1 MILKEEFLGRLRKIF
16 GLNQYEVKVWGA
28 LLSRGVSTAGE
39 LSNIGDVPRSRTY
52 DILESLE
59 KKGFV
64 VLKLGKPI
72 KFVALKPTE
81 VIERVKKNTVREAQD
96 TNKRLDEL
104 KGSDILNEL
113 DGLYD
118 NGIKYIEPSDLSGA
132 LKGRQNVY
140 NHLDMMLRNAQKHA
154 TIVTTSEG
162 LTRKYEH
169 LKASLEKAKKRGVNV
184 RIAAPITSKNY
195 AVAKELS
202 KYADIR
208 SGKFKARFALADGKE
223 MMFMVLDD
231 EDVHPSYDVGI
242 WANSPYFA
250 QAMHNLFEESWNNM
264 TPLNKLNLK

>member
-184 RIAAPITSKNY
+184 RIAAPITKDSMP
-195 AVAKELS
+195 ALKELQGIAEVRHTDS
-202 KYADIR
+202 
-208 SGKFKARFALADGKE
+208 KARFCIVDGKE
-223 MMFMVLDD
+223 IVFMVLDD
-231 EDVHPSYDVGI
+231 TEVHPTYDIGI
-242 WANSPYFA
+242 WVNTPFFA
-250 QAMHNLFEESWNNM
+250 GALENLFELAWKSMKPAAEVA
-264 TPLNKLNLK
+264 KR